1 MKLQQKLFSFR
12 LFVSIMCFIGII
24 FGGVMTF
31 FFQDMFNAILANVS
45 YIFFVRFDNLS
56 TFLISENDIER
67 RNTCLS
73 RMETYERTSTPQNVF
88 VAHHEPR

>member
-1 MKLQQKLFSFR
+1 MKKEKMKLQQKLFSFR

-45 YIFFVRFDNLS
+45 YIS
-56 TFLISENDIER
+56 ISELLFEKKNRKIFNPSFIFLR
-67 RNTCLS
+67 K
-73 RMETYERTSTPQNVF
+73 
-88 VAHHEPR
+88 

>member
-1 MKLQQKLFSFR
+1 MKKEKMKLQQKLFSFR

-45 YIFFVRFDNLS
+45 DIFLS
-56 TFLISENDIER
+56 VFLELLPAIKVCTDSSFYAYNHALNR
-67 RNTCLS
+67 K
-73 RMETYERTSTPQNVF
+73 
-88 VAHHEPR
+88 